1 MVAVGSWL
9 VWHNQAVHLL
19 PQFFIANAL
28 LVAERVGQ
36 QALWRTASLHAQLLC
51 MVAELGWTAAHPS
64 PLPLRVAAAGLLGAA
79 LLNALQL
86 CAQTCPPFPPYG
98 FLLFGWLSGHVHYM
112 YA

>member
-19 PQFFIANAL
+19 PQFFVANAL
-28 LVAERVGQ
+28 LVAQRVGE

-51 MVAELGWTAAHPS
+51 LVAELGWTAAHPA
-64 PLPLRVAAAGLLGAA
+64 PLPPHLAAGGLLCAA

-86 CAQTCPPFPPYG
+86 GVIPPP
-98 FLLFGWLSGHVHYM
+98 SRV
-112 YA
+112 